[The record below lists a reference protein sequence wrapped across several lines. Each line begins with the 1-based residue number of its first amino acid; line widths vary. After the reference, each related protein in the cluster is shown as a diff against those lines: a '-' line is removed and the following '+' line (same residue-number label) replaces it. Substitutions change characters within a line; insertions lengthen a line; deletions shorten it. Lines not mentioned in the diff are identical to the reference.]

1 MSISVR
7 RINDEQ
13 VKPVRFINEVEDNRP
28 IKGYNLFPEIY
39 ANKFFCARKKSG
51 KSCGIYHTIKHCA
64 TSETRVIAF
73 VSTLRRDPTWTS
85 IQALCKKMKV
95 PFDGYTSIKDPE
107 TKEDILDAI
116 VKTLENESS
125 ESGLQHEEEEPSTQS
140 ISQSV
145 VQLMQ
150 NDTPQRMNKPKRPKE
165 RAPKIIFIFDDLS
178 GELQTP
184 SLTSLMKKNR
194 QFKSKL
200 IIASQYWNDVSL
212 QARKQI
218 DYVLLYRGLAQSM
231 NKLEEIYKNCDL
243 NVPFEIFV
251 KLYSYCTA
259 ERFHFMWIDV
269 VNSEFRKDFNL
280 KLEIAEDEEEDREA

>member
-1 MSISVR
+1 M
-7 RINDEQ
+7 
-13 VKPVRFINEVEDNRP
+13 KPVRFINEVEDNRP

-39 ANKFFCARKKSG
+39 ANIFFCARKKSG

-125 ESGLQHEEEEPSTQS
+125 ESEQKEEEEEKASTHS

-145 VQLMQ
+145 IQLMQ
-150 NDTPQRMNKPKRPKE
+150 NDAPQRKDKPKRPKE

-251 KLYSYCTA
+251 KLYRYCTD

-269 VNSEFRKDFNL
+269 VNSEFRKDFNVKIEVL
-280 KLEIAEDEEEDREA
+280 DNGETEADREA